1 MAVFENTSSITIEL
15 LLTTTIHEAFDEVQ
29 QWKEIIPDVNLKF
42 NNAVLPAYIY
52 ETKEQLANTLY
63 ALIRGDKL
71 TIATNLPL
79 SCDPLDIGCALE
91 CISEQLK
98 ARGFDGYT
106 RAEIEGIEQRYA
118 AMQTSMKKIG

>member
-1 MAVFENTSSITIEL
+1 MAVFENTSTITIEL
-15 LLTTTIHEAFDEVQ
+15 LPSRTIYEAFDEVQ

-42 NNAVLPAYIY
+42 NDAVLPSYIY

-63 ALIRGDKL
+63 ALIRGDKFA
-71 TIATNLPL
+71 IATNLPL

-91 CISEQLK
+91 SMGEQLK

-106 RAEIEGIEQRYA
+106 KVEIEGIVQRYA
-118 AMQTSMKKIG
+118 AMQASMKKIG